1 MYGPKKQNTV
11 RLFVG
16 LMVATV
22 ASLLAGR
29 SSHASVINTVDSLNW
44 AGYAATTSGSNAF
57 SNVSGDWTIPTV
69 STAGG
74 SNSAVAFWVGLDGF
88 NSSTVEQI
96 GVAAQVSHKRVQY
109 YAWYEMYPNSAYQ
122 IPMSVAPGDQ
132 ISAAVTYVSTNEYQL
147 ALSDLS
153 TGQSYS
159 TLQSSSSGL
168 RSSAEW
174 ITEAPSSGSQILP
187 LADFG
192 TVNFINSSATLDGG
206 TPGSISA
213 FTNTAIDLT
222 ASSGLSATTSAL
234 SNYGQDFSVSV
245 AGGSS
250 GGGGGSG
257 HHGKLSTATV
267 VPEPSALLL
276 LCIGGTFLL
285 GLGRRQGKRC

>member
-22 ASLLAGR
+22 ASLLAAR

-109 YAWYEMYPNSAYQ
+109 LGMKCTPT
-122 IPMSVAPGDQ
+122 AP
-132 ISAAVTYVSTNEYQL
+132 IKF
-147 ALSDLS
+147 
-153 TGQSYS
+153 
-159 TLQSSSSGL
+159 
-168 RSSAEW
+168 
-174 ITEAPSSGSQILP
+174 PCP
-187 LADFG
+187 
-192 TVNFINSSATLDGG
+192 
-206 TPGSISA
+206 
-213 FTNTAIDLT
+213 
-222 ASSGLSATTSAL
+222 
-234 SNYGQDFSVSV
+234 
-245 AGGSS
+245 
-250 GGGGGSG
+250 
-257 HHGKLSTATV
+257 
-267 VPEPSALLL
+267 
-276 LCIGGTFLL
+276 
-285 GLGRRQGKRC
+285 